1 MRSLCGVLAVASAL
15 PGAQADWLS
24 DLLGSAL
31 GSFGSGS
38 GSGSDDVSLDVSV
51 VAESDTDLNFTAA
64 ATLHAGDVDL
74 NVTVA
79 FAAEKCDTRNLQ
91 ATVEVDMITP
101 DVFSQGMCRLLGM
114 GCGSSYIVTSLFE
127 QTYAIAPPAHN
138 VSMTVDDPLEFEVNL
153 TPWDEDTPVSIVFS
167 NVLPMFTGLSFTVE
181 AHGLSTG
188 VIRTSLS
195 DCAMLDDVMSGLGI
209 TEADLGL
216 DEGALCAFLGDSID
230 VTNDLLEELGLTTD
244 PINVGKLIAD
254 RVDEPLAWLD
264 EDTGTVTLGQNSD
277 VCQITPDPFRVV
289 FEDVGGNA
297 LDSLLA
303 NAETIVNAFVETA
316 NRCLGGG
323 NTYEYTI
330 TAANFADISFEQD
343 ENGQWVLSG
352 SLFGGAAKNPAGIF
366 SCFAGDVGP
375 IEMDDGSEVTP
386 GDMEIEPADNE
397 CDSNPEFS
405 QCNGPAPPPPS
416 PMQTFE
422 TEKPGMDSDTVT
434 IVVAVCVSAV
444 VMVAIIAAA
453 VVVVRKKQ
461 VAHAHY
467 AVSKGDTGKQG
478 DDDVVH
484 AVVISTSDPATLK
497 SDSA

>member
-366 SCFAGDVGP
+366 RFVCFCSM
-375 IEMDDGSEVTP
+375 IFT
-386 GDMEIEPADNE
+386 
-397 CDSNPEFS
+397 
-405 QCNGPAPPPPS
+405 
-416 PMQTFE
+416 
-422 TEKPGMDSDTVT
+422 
-434 IVVAVCVSAV
+434 AV
-444 VMVAIIAAA
+444 VCCVPVSMPPTIQTRKLTSGSSAFPCRRGLSANAPQKVAL
-453 VVVVRKKQ
+453 R
-461 VAHAHY
+461 
-467 AVSKGDTGKQG
+467 
-478 DDDVVH
+478 
-484 AVVISTSDPATLK
+484 ATLGRLK
-497 SDSA
+497 WTTGRKLHQGTWKLSPLTTSATRTPNFLSVTALRHLRHRRCKLSRPRNLAWTATLLPLWLLSASRL